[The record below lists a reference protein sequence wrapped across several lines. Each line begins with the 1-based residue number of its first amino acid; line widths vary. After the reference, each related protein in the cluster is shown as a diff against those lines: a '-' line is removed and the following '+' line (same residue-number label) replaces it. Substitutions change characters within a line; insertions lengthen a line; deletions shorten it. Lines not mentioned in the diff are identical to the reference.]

1 MRYVWQPL
9 HAAFKD
15 SFKRG
20 WQGPVDLRV
29 AYSWCGPPG
38 AKLLGGVLPQCRV
51 LRVLDCE
58 KCILGLEGS
67 ELLAPGLGTCSTL
80 ETLSTAECLI
90 RSDGVLKLAPA
101 LQSCHA
107 LTSLDM
113 SKNQIGAL
121 GVDTLTRCLRQCPSL
136 SHLKLSSNQL
146 GEDGCNNIARNLQ
159 LPYYTALVGLDISL
173 NDVGDRGA
181 VRVGL
186 ALDALAS
193 SHSGLVQLNLAYN
206 QLSAAVSAVVLSS
219 ARFSVLRMC
228 HNHLLPHF
236 TLEMREGLE
245 RSVGLKELCLSA
257 CNIQGHLPQFASVL
271 QAMGACPNLQ
281 VLDLSSNHA
290 ISDEGVEA
298 LAAGLEGSRELRIMS
313 LECCGIGDRGALAL
327 AAGMRRWV
335 RLEHLLLKNNGIGD
349 VGAEAMASLLRPRC
363 ARHSRRGKEDDK
375 DKDKDKQ
382 REPERGNAAPA
393 EFGGAPTGAPGKK
406 TLHHVEGL
414 QLQHLDLE
422 ANHVQDDGALAFA
435 AALLQGKTRV
445 RLVNLSRNFIS
456 CKCVQGLQDRFVEAT
471 YGGQTDDGDATHDS
485 NDSHVHLQERA
496 QQVPLVP
503 APPPRPILPLRCPS
517 LRAASPWLEATATP
531 CFGLASA
538 PIWYGIVCHMYHV
551 SHMGMRGGE
560 QAKEQQELE
569 GRVEGVMLAAS
580 TATAKYGLSHAR
592 SLSPPRVLA
601 FRRSMRYPVDRA
613 DVGTVSCRRPHAC
626 SPGVDTACR
635 CVPTSI

>member
-1 MRYVWQPL
+1 
-9 HAAFKD
+9 
-15 SFKRG
+15 
-20 WQGPVDLRV
+20 
-29 AYSWCGPPG
+29 
-38 AKLLGGVLPQCRV
+38 LLAGVLPQCRV

-136 SHLKLSSNQL
+136 AHLKLSSNQL

-245 RSVGLKELCLSA
+245 RSVGLQELCLSA

-327 AAGMRRWV
+327 AAAMRRWV
-335 RLEHLLLKNNGIGD
+335 RLEHLLLKNNGISD
-349 VGAEAMASLLRPRC
+349 VGAEAMASLLLPRC
-363 ARHSRRGKEDDK
+363 ARHSRRGKEDDTDKATDK
-375 DKDKDKQ
+375 DKAKDKQ

-393 EFGGAPTGAPGKK
+393 EYGGAPTGAPGK
-406 TLHHVEGL
+406 TPSHHVQGL

-435 AALLQGKTRV
+435 AALRQGKTRV

-456 CKCVQGLQDRFVEAT
+456 CKCVQGLQDRFVEVT
-471 YGGQTDDGDATHDS
+471 YGGQTDDGDVTH
-485 NDSHVHLQERA
+485 DSHVHLQERA
-496 QQVPLVP
+496 QQVPLLP
-503 APPPRPILPLRCPS
+503 APPPRPILPLSCPS
-517 LRAASPWLEATATP
+517 VSAAFPKLEATATP
-531 CFGLASA
+531 CFRSPSA
-538 PIWYGIVCHMYHV
+538 PRWYGIVCHMYRVSHV
-551 SHMGMRGGE
+551 SCFTHGDAWWRAGKRATGVGRAGGRRD
-560 QAKEQQELE
+560 ACCL
-569 GRVEGVMLAAS
+569 
-580 TATAKYGLSHAR
+580 YGHRQTR
-592 SLSPPRVLA
+592 SLSCPLPLSAALTRFQALYAVPR
-601 FRRSMRYPVDRA
+601 
-613 DVGTVSCRRPHAC
+613 
-626 SPGVDTACR
+626 
-635 CVPTSI
+635 